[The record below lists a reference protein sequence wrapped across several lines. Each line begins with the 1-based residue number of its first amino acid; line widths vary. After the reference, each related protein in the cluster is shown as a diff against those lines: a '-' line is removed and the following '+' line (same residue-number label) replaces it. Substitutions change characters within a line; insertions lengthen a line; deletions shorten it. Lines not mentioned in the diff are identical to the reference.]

1 MSIKVASTV
10 VIDDS
15 RNIIANANIK
25 IGTMSY
31 APANSVLSAQSNT
44 AGFNQ
49 VIIQNTNAGA
59 TSSSDIIVN
68 NNLSTD
74 TTYYGD
80 FGMNSSAFTGTG
92 NINLAGAVYLTAT
105 TSELVIGTTGAN
117 SVHFVIATG
126 AFDTMLISSTGVTV
140 RSNIAYVAPNAA
152 NTINS
157 AMLNGGTLSFSGV
170 SGQLFS
176 ITDSMTGTIFS
187 VNDVSGIPL
196 LTANASGVVSFVS
209 TGGFVSYGTSPAVTA
224 AGTVQANATAITRP
238 ISVVSTV
245 AAGANSVIFPTAE
258 AGMRLLI
265 LNTSATALNVYPAS
279 GAGINAGGTNVAYSL
294 PAGGKLEYVA
304 VSTTL
309 WYSLNAT
316 YA

>member
-10 VIDDS
+10 VIDDT
-15 RNIIANANIK
+15 RNFIANANIK

-31 APANSVLSAQSNT
+31 TPANSVLSAQSST

-105 TSELVIGTTGAN
+105 TSDLVIGTTGAN

-126 AFDTMLISSTGVTV
+126 AFDTMLLSSTGVTV

-196 LTANASGVVSFVS
+196 ITANASGVVSFVS

-245 AAGANSVIFPTAE
+245 AAGANSVVFPSAE

-294 PAGGKLEYVA
+294 TPGGKVEYVA
-304 VSTTL
+304 VSTTQ